1 MGHTV
6 IDAADVEPSFGV
18 FRKMRIALGATGF
31 GINQVE
37 LPPGAEGREHDEAEG
52 GQEEVYIVLSGSG
65 VMRIDG
71 ELRSRVSYNADLPAS
86 AVDIAHL
93 VAHEAYPGHHTEDA
107 WKDVELVQGRWL
119 RVDPAHTRRPVAG
132 PDGMTLI
139 MVGGTPGQGFVPRNN
154 L

>member
-1 MGHTV
+1 MSHTV

-18 FRKMRIALGATGF
+18 FRKMRVALGASGF

-37 LPPGAEGREHDEAEG
+37 LPPGASGRRHDEKEG

-71 ELRSRVSYNADLPAS
+71 EDVA
-86 AVDIAHL
+86 L
-93 VAHEAYPGHHTEDA
+93 VP
-107 WKDVELVQGRWL
+107 GRWL
-119 RVDPAHTRRPVAG
+119 RVDPNHIRMPIAG
-132 PDGMTLI
+132 SEGLTLI
-139 MVGGTPGQGFVPRNN
+139 MVGGTPGRGYVPRDN